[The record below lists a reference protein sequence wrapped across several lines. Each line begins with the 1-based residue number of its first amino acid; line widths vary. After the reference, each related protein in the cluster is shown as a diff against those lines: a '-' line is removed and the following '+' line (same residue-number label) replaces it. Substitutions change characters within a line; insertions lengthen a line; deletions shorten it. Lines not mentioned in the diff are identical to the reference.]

1 MSARDGVAD
10 GDWDSLLRGLG
21 GHFLQSTAWQRVQVA
36 LGHDVLWQRGNGWLW
51 AGAVRSGRFPRYLY
65 VPYGPT
71 ATSGSTAAALA
82 STRQAAT
89 ARAFDFV
96 RVEPVGDDAAAAL
109 SETGAMA
116 TRSIQPPTTWLLE
129 LGDEEQMRA
138 ALSAGHRGS
147 INAATR
153 RGVSVRSS
161 TDPAD
166 LEVFLA
172 INEKARQRQGFRG
185 QSDRY
190 HRIVATTLMPLRA
203 ASLYVAE
210 ADGLPVAAATCFDFA
225 DTRYY
230 ASAVSD
236 PVLGRRAGAA
246 VPLVWR
252 MILDARTAGQR
263 YFDFWGIAPDDDPAH
278 PWAGFTQFKKAFGG
292 HPVQRAGTWDIPVRG
307 LRYRVYRSAR
317 KLRR

>member
-1 MSARDGVAD
+1 VSARDGVAD

-21 GHFLQSTAWQRVQVA
+21 GHFLQSTAWQRVQLA
-36 LGHDVLWQRGNGWLW
+36 LGHEILWQRGEGWLW

-71 ATSGSTAAALA
+71 AAPGSTAAALVSARHAGIA
-82 STRQAAT
+82 SNL
-89 ARAFDFV
+89 DFI
-96 RVEPVGDDAAAAL
+96 RVEPVGADAKAAL
-109 SETGAMA
+109 TETGALS
-116 TRSIQPPTTWLLE
+116 TNSIQPPTTWLLE
-129 LGDEEQMRA
+129 LVDEEQMRSG
-138 ALSAGHRGS
+138 LSAGHRGS

-166 LEVFLA
+166 IDVYLA
-172 INEKARQRQGFRG
+172 INEKARQRRGFRG
-185 QSDRY
+185 QSERY
-190 HRIVATTLMPLRA
+190 HRIVATTLMPIG
-203 ASLYVAE
+203 ASRLYVAE
-210 ADGLPVAAATCFDFA
+210 AEGVPVAAATCFDFA

-236 PVLGRRAGAA
+236 PFLGRRAGAA

-252 MILDARTAGQR
+252 MILDARRGGLR

-292 HPVQRAGTWDIPVRG
+292 HPVQRAGTWDLPVRT
-307 LRYRVYRSAR
+307 LRYRAYRAAR
-317 KLRR
+317 QMRR